1 MERMERD
8 ILVDEIYNF
17 CFDYGVLV
25 DKKAIK
31 KNIEKGLGKA
41 EIVESIYNMVF
52 TKAKRGKV
60 EDVERAKELLIELEK
75 IRLDLEFRDY
85 HLVQKSISPVSKK

>member
-75 IRLDLEFRDY
+75 IRLDLEFRD
-85 HLVQKSISPVSKK
+85 KEKVS